1 MPPSSFFSSFSLVIF
16 RTCHAIEILKYLWLK
31 TPNTGNCS
39 VYYEL
44 PPAVIFGHNTDK
56 SPSKCH
62 NSQQIVSLGQL
73 STITC
78 SLLTALTKKEMIF
91 IPVWYVP
98 DKKMTNVRYQCIDV
112 YTFLKF
118 FPLQNNEVCQF
129 MLRKLITNQW
139 LINLLSCL
147 STRITEGNL
156 KVQWNNATISK
167 HANSDQFPHMQLPEV
182 VGVDGEED
190 DP

>member
-78 SLLTALTKKEMIF
+78 SLLWQRKKWF
-91 IPVWYVP
+91 LFQSVP

-139 LINLLSCL
+139 LINYQTYFLVSQQE
-147 STRITEGNL
+147 SL
-156 KVQWNNATISK
+156 KGIGDAMK
-167 HANSDQFPHMQLPEV
+167 
-182 VGVDGEED
+182 
-190 DP
+190 